1 MQGSVRAKSRGVQG
15 DGRVPVLFLMKCLLG
30 AYILTAGM
38 LVGLA
43 FLLFKM
49 NLSEQPVAVAIIV
62 IYVVATM
69 FAGFLAGKKMQS
81 RKFLW
86 GLLMGAAYFVVLTV
100 VSLAVNESP
109 DALGNSFFT
118 TLMLCAGGGMLGGM
132 LS

>member
-1 MQGSVRAKSRGVQG
+1 MQGSVRAKSRGAQG

-30 AYILTAGM
+30 AYILTAVM

-69 FAGFLAGKKMQS
+69 FAGFLVGKKMQS

-86 GLLMGAAYFVVLTV
+86 GLLMGAAYFIVLTV